1 MIRPQLTDYHKVYVT
16 QAEVDFTI
24 PFLDEDIPLHVAPFL
39 IWRSP
44 SFQDKSLHGSI
55 LNSFNEARCAWA

>member
-1 MIRPQLTDYHKVYVT
+1 MIRPRLTDYHKVYVA
-16 QAEVDFTI
+16 QAKVDFAI

-44 SFQDKSLHGSI
+44 SFQDI
-55 LNSFNEARCAWA
+55 ARFNPKKCYM